1 MTTKILSA
9 MTVAVMTLAMPAC
22 TTLAKA
28 SGARKTTP
36 NEFNILTKAPLVV
49 PPEYNLRPPA
59 GGQARLEEGYSSKVA
74 REALIGKIDD
84 AEPSRGEVVLMSKAG
99 VGRADPEVRLTINGQ
114 NSVEHKS
121 GALTDRVIFW
131 RDGRAVD
138 AQGNPLNA
146 DTEAQR
152 LESINSA
159 TGGGKVTISKRP
171 SGSKLPGL

>member
-1 MTTKILSA
+1 MTSKILSLL
-9 MTVAVMTLAMPAC
+9 TVAAMAVALPAC

-49 PPEYNLRPPA
+49 PPEYNLRPPQ
-59 GGQARLEEGYSSKVA
+59 GGQARLDEGYSSKVA
-74 REALIGKIDD
+74 REALIGKLDD

-99 VGRADPEVRLTINGQ
+99 VGRANPEVRIVINGQ

-121 GALTDRVIFW
+121 GAFTDRVIFW
-131 RDGRAVD
+131 RDGKAVD
-138 AQGNPLNA
+138 AQGNPLNP
-146 DTEAQR
+146 DTEAAR

-159 TGGGKVTISKRP
+159 TGGGQVTISKRP
-171 SGSKLPGL
+171 SGIKLPGL

>member
-1 MTTKILSA
+1 MSTKILSA
-9 MTVAVMTLAMPAC
+9 LTVAAMAVAMPAC
-22 TTLAKA
+22 TSIAKA
-28 SGARKTTP
+28 TGARKTTP

-59 GGQARLEEGYSSKVA
+59 NGQARLEEGYSSKVA
-74 REALIGKIDD
+74 REALLGSIDD

-99 VGRADPEVRLTINGQ
+99 VGRADPQVRILINGQ

-121 GALTDRVIFW
+121 GAFTDRVIFW
-131 RDGRAVD
+131 RDGKAVD

-159 TGGGKVTISKRP
+159 TGGQKVTISKRP
-171 SGSKLPGL
+171 NTGKLPGL

>member
-74 REALIGKIDD
+74 REALIGNIDD

-121 GALTDRVIFW
+121 GAFTDRVIFW

-171 SGSKLPGL
+171 TGSKLPGL

>member
-1 MTTKILSA
+1 MPRKILSL
-9 MTVAVMTLAMPAC
+9 MTVAAMAAAMPAC

-28 SGARKTTP
+28 TGATKTTP

-49 PPEYNLRPPA
+49 PPEYNLRPPQ

-74 REALIGKIDD
+74 REALLGNVDD
-84 AEPSRGEVVLMSKAG
+84 AEPSRGEMILMSKAG
-99 VGRADPEVRLTINGQ
+99 VGRADPEVRVVINGQ

-121 GALTDRVIFW
+121 GAFTDRVIFW
-131 RDGRAVD
+131 RDGKAID
-138 AQGNPLNA
+138 SQGNPLNA

-171 SGSKLPGL
+171 NSGKLPGL

>member
-1 MTTKILSA
+1 MTTKILSV
-9 MTVAVMTLAMPAC
+9 MTVAVMAIAMPAC

-28 SGARKTTP
+28 TGARKTTP

-49 PPEYNLRPPA
+49 PPEYNLRPPSN
-59 GGQARLEEGYSSKVA
+59 GQARLEEGYSSKVA
-74 REALIGKIDD
+74 REALIGSIDD

-99 VGRADPEVRLTINGQ
+99 VGRANPEVRLVINGQ

-121 GALTDRVIFW
+121 GAFTDRVIFW
-131 RDGRAVD
+131 RDGKAVD
-138 AQGNPLNA
+138 AQGNPLNS

-171 SGSKLPGL
+171 TGSKLPGL